1 MIKQIEEAKK
11 NIYLKFGVWGD
22 YERVTKECADK
33 AVEKAKYT
41 SIIKYNEGE
50 ICISQYRAIAICG
63 KAKGE
68 DEQ

>member
-41 SIIKYNEGE
+41 SIIKYNDRGDMY
-50 ICISQYRAIAICG
+50 ITIPCHS
-63 KAKGE
+63 
-68 DEQ
+68 DMW